1 MGINNLQAGRKTSE
15 NGRPGLVRG
24 LGRFDVV
31 ALTVNVIIGAGIFAL
46 PSGLASAAGR
56 WSIVVLVTAIAV
68 TALLALSLVEVAS
81 RYPTTGGPPV
91 IAADAFG
98 PTAGFTVGWMLWLA
112 RAVANAAVSK
122 LMLDYAA
129 AFWPAMSE
137 WWPRTLAF
145 TALILVF
152 AVFNIRGVTRGAL
165 VSNLLTVAKLLPL
178 VPLAVAGLWLAGWN
192 HVPAAEP
199 REPDG
204 IITALTLALYACFGF
219 EQAAIVSG
227 EMRDPRRDQAAGIL
241 GGTAIAGVLFLLVV
255 FACFAL
261 VPDVAASSRPVA
273 DAAAALAGPV
283 GGIVVALGAVVSC
296 AGNIAAGVLTAP
308 RVLYALG
315 ESGDLP
321 RPLTAVHERYRTPWV
336 AILAY
341 TVVVWLLAVSN
352 TFTYL
357 VTIYVIARI
366 LIYGSASG
374 ALLVMRRRAG
384 AAPVPVAGGPA
395 IAVVALLACMAILF
409 TVDWKATRDVAIAL
423 AAGFVIRALVRARRP
438 AS

>member
-1 MGINNLQAGRKTSE
+1 MQTGRKTGE

-46 PSGLASAAGR
+46 PSGLASSAGR
-56 WSIVVLVTAIAV
+56 YSILVLVIAIAV
-68 TALLALSLVEVAS
+68 TSLLALSLVEVAS

-122 LMLDYAA
+122 IMLDYAA
-129 AFWPAMSE
+129 AFWPALSD
-137 WWPRTLAF
+137 WWPRTIAF

-165 VSNLLTVAKLLPL
+165 IANLLTIAKLLPL

-192 HVPAAEP
+192 DVPTAAP

-204 IITALTLALYACFGF
+204 LAAGLTLALYACFGF

-227 EMRDPRRDQAAGIL
+227 EMRDPRRDQAVGIL
-241 GGTAIAGVLFLLVV
+241 GGTAIAGVLFLFIV

-273 DAAAALAGPV
+273 DAAAALSGPV
-283 GGIVVALGAVVSC
+283 GGIVVVVGVVLSC
-296 AGNIAAGVLTAP
+296 AGNISAGVLTAP
-308 RVLYALG
+308 RVLFALG

-321 RPLTAVHERYRTPWV
+321 RPLAAVHGVFRTPWI
-336 AILAY
+336 AILVY
-341 TVVVWLLAVSN
+341 TVAVWLLAVSN

-357 VTIYVIARI
+357 ITIYVITRV
-366 LIYGSASG
+366 LVYGSASG
-374 ALLVMRRRAG
+374 ALLVLRRRAG
-384 AAPVPVAGGPA
+384 PAPVPVAGGPA
-395 IAVVALLACMAILF
+395 IAVAALLSCVAILF
-409 TVDWKATRDVAIAL
+409 TIDWKATRDVAIAL
-423 AAGFVIRALVRARRP
+423 AAGFVIRALVRARGP
-438 AS
+438 AA